1 LQQQQWYQDD
11 NLEFQFHATKHS
23 IQEQWLCIQRWS
35 EQFWFQPCCDVLIP
49 TIHSSPSV
57 GLEAI

>member
-35 EQFWFQPCCDVLIP
+35 EQF
-49 TIHSSPSV
+49 
-57 GLEAI
+57 